1 MRTVSPRR
9 RIDRPSRPASIRYRE
24 EADIGGLT
32 ANRFLHSPS
41 RCPREQPGCPRFP
54 HSDERRHPGLH
65 RRAGRPALQRRIW
78 QALTRGRATASDRP
92 DIPIPFYLLRK
103 RFANLSDDDPSLTW
117 MELAETLKRKMLL
130 EDVLRDERFRYEL
143 REDEKRTGQ
152 EFNRWVRVGEPAP
165 ERRSFHFPGNPDMRW
180 YWIDFEQEWP

>member
-1 MRTVSPRR
+1 MKDVIR
-9 RIDRPSRPASIRYRE
+9 ASIAAQVGQLSNAEFGKLSLEDVLRQ
-24 EADIGGLT
+24 ATGLT
-32 ANRFLHSPS
+32 FRS
-41 RCPREQPGCPRFP
+41 
-54 HSDERRHPGLH
+54 
-65 RRAGRPALQRRIW
+65 
-78 QALTRGRATASDRP
+78 
-92 DIPIPFYLLRK
+92 PFYLLRK

-180 YWIDFEQEWP
+180 FWIDFEQEWP